1 VEDRAR
7 ATGSAGQRLSDA
19 DAWLL
24 EQIRSGNAEAG
35 HQFVREHY
43 RAIYRYLLYLTEQPD
58 LAEDLTQETF
68 LQAWRHLD
76 TFQGRGSLRS
86 WLHRIARREFLD
98 LLQRR
103 QAEAGLDGMAEV
115 AAPDA
120 MAWMESVE
128 LRSCIHRLPLEERE
142 VLLLHYLEGYS
153 SAEIAPIVGAPAR
166 TVRRRLA
173 QAREHLRQEL
183 GEDDLTYLNEPLAP
197 MRQWAWLP
205 LDQMQA
211 LEARLAMGSDAKE
224 DTMERREFLRQAAMG
239 VTGLALSQPG
249 KEVVD
254 GRLTQKV
261 TCAFKGTAL
270 SDLCDHLSTE
280 TGVHL
285 TAGPSVADEKV
296 TLFCKQMP
304 LREVMRQLSRPF
316 GYTWLRSQG
325 PGPRSGEPETAY
337 RYELVE
343 DMRSQLLEEELRTRD
358 RNAALLALDE
368 EMQSL
373 PTTRMPASAQGYRPL
388 LHLSPEEAEARA
400 TAALPSGRTGS
411 LSVSG
416 RAGGGVAAPVEQ
428 PLLENLSR
436 YGWGPIQMY
445 FRLSR
450 EQMAA
455 LRAGETLI
463 FSAVPRPGEY
473 PLPADVARGVLQGL
487 RYWRVTLGQHAGD
500 QMGIHAYEEA
510 AKESPDKPAPAAL
523 PEARVRVDL
532 SIHQI
537 ELGRFAFSGGPGC
550 FSVSATYKNF
560 DGTGPDGP
568 WVIGRNPTAVRPNN
582 RAINAR
588 WERDRS
594 LHARVSVSPQPSCRL
609 EKYPGPIHYP
619 REKYPGRLT
628 DPRRGEPPT
637 SAIGEDVTS
646 ADVLEALHRASG
658 VPIVSDYYT
667 RLYKPEDLCLRNH
680 TLFDAL
686 NQLADGMGLRWDR
699 DPEGG
704 WLRFRSAS
712 FYTDRLK
719 EVPNRLLTRWS
730 AARKEQGYL
739 TLDDL
744 VEIAQLSDAQLDPR
758 SMAEGARA
766 CFGLVEWELARHPVL
781 RPLLQDLAHFS
792 PAQRQEAMK
801 PAGLRFDRMSPAQ
814 QLRFLSRALDP
825 EFYNSQAFAPKSPP
839 TFSLGDMEGA
849 VLWIDYTQPG
859 GFEWVPHCPGPWQT
873 WVMAREPGPDGRREP
888 RPPVRGRTREAT
900 LQAFQRVDPKLLE
913 AIYES
918 LRRDGG
924 SDAPPADH
932 SVEIF
937 PIGLSLTFIYIPGAS
952 HKHPVRILGAGMV
965 SSQWT
970 GQSWE
975 REW

>member
-1 VEDRAR
+1 VEDRSR
-7 ATGSAGQRLSDA
+7 PRSPTEEMLPDA
-19 DAWLL
+19 DAHLL
-24 EQIRSGNAEAG
+24 EQIRSGDVEAG
-35 HQFVREHY
+35 NRFVREHY
-43 RAIYRYLLYLTEQPD
+43 GAIYRYLLYLIGQPD

-68 LQAWRHLD
+68 LEGWRCLER
-76 TFQGRGSLRS
+76 FQGRGALRS
-86 WLHRIARREFLD
+86 WLHRIAHRQFLH

-103 QAEAGLDGMAEV
+103 QAELGWDGMADV

-120 MAWMESVE
+120 TAWMESVE
-128 LRSCIHRLPLEERE
+128 LRGVIHRLPLEERE
-142 VLLLHYLEGYS
+142 VLLLHHLEGYT
-153 SAEIAPIVGAPAR
+153 SAEIAAITGVPAR
-166 TVRRRLA
+166 TVRRRLE

-205 LDQMQA
+205 LDQMQV
-211 LEARLAMGSDAKE
+211 LEARLAIGSDAKE
-224 DTMERREFLRQAAMG
+224 DTMERREFLRQAAAG
-239 VTGLALSQPG
+239 AVGLALSEPER
-249 KEVVD
+249 EVVD
-254 GRLTQKV
+254 SRLTQKV
-261 TCAFKGTAL
+261 TLGLKATAL
-270 SDLCDHLSTE
+270 SDLCDHLRQE
-280 TGVHL
+280 TGVYL
-285 TAGPSVADEKV
+285 SAGQSVADEKV

-304 LREVMRQLSRPF
+304 LRDVMRQLSRPF
-316 GYTWLRSQG
+316 GYTWIRSQE
-325 PGPRSGEPETAY
+325 PGSRSREPGTAY
-337 RYELVE
+337 RYELLE
-343 DMRSQLLEEELRTRD
+343 DLRSQLLEEELRTRD

-373 PTTRMPASAQGYRPL
+373 PTTRMPASAQGYRPFL
-388 LHLSPEEAEARA
+388 GLSPEEAEARA
-400 TAALPSGRTGS
+400 RSATL
-411 LSVSG
+411 
-416 RAGGGVAAPVEQ
+416 VEQ

-450 EQMAA
+450 DETAA

-463 FSAVPRPGEY
+463 FSAVPRPGEH
-473 PLPADVARGVLQGL
+473 PLPPDVARGVLQGL
-487 RYWRVTLGQHAGD
+487 RDWRVTLGQHAGD
-500 QMGIHAYEEA
+500 QMGIHAYDEA
-510 AKESPDKPAPAAL
+510 AKQMPDKPAPAAV

-532 SIHQI
+532 SISQS
-537 ELGRFAFSGGPGC
+537 ELGRFTFSGGPGC
-550 FSVSATYKNF
+550 FSVSDIYKNF

-568 WVIGRNPTAVRPNN
+568 WAIGQNPTAVRPNN

-594 LHARVSVSPQPSCRL
+594 LRTRVTVAPQPSCRL
-609 EKYPGPIHYP
+609 ESYPGPIHYP
-619 REKYPGRLT
+619 GEKYREGLT
-628 DPRRGEPPT
+628 DRRRGEPPT
-637 SAIGEDVTS
+637 SASGDRVTS
-646 ADVLEALHRASG
+646 ADLLETLHHATG
-658 VPIVSDYYT
+658 LPIVADYYT
-667 RLYKPEDLCLRNH
+667 HLYKPEELYVGDQ

-686 NQLADGMGLRWDR
+686 NELADAMGLRWDR

-730 AARKEQGYL
+730 AARKEQGSL
-739 TLDDL
+739 MLDDL
-744 VEIAQLSDAQLDPR
+744 IEIAGLSDAQLDPR

-781 RPLLQDLAHFS
+781 RPLLQDLAHFA
-792 PAQRQEAMK
+792 PAQRQAAISLSPSGE
-801 PAGLRFDRMSPAQ
+801 PAGAQGPTGLRFDRMSPAQ
-814 QLRFLSRALDP
+814 QQRFLSRALDP
-825 EFYNSQAFAPKSPP
+825 EFYNSRAFAPKSPP
-839 TFSLGDMEGA
+839 TFSLDDMEGA

-873 WVMAREPGPDGRREP
+873 WVMAREPGPFGRREP
-888 RPPVRGRTREAT
+888 RPPVRGQTREAT
-900 LQAFQRVDPKLLE
+900 LEAFRRFDPGLRE

-924 SDAPPADH
+924 SFTSPADP

-937 PIGLSLTFIYIPGAS
+937 PVGLNLTFVYIPGAS
-952 HKHPVRILGAGMV
+952 HKHPVRILGAAVV

-970 GQSWE
+970 GQRWE